1 MKKVILVTYFFQPS
15 TLTPSQRATY
25 FAENFHQLGYWPIVI
40 TREWDIPI
48 SSYFD
53 TKIKVGTKIRH
64 VKYDHYEVYY
74 LPFLPGILD
83 KAYLAWGENFLRPLF
98 LVVKL
103 IDIVL
108 VNFTLAFTSYR
119 NFYPFLISILR
130 KENISSVLISGA
142 PFYLFKLGY
151 LVKKKFGVR
160 WFADYRDDWTT
171 NLIEIQKG
179 ANLLR
184 KAVNF
189 LERKY
194 EKKWVASSQ
203 MVISVSEVYTRRI
216 SEFLNKHGINVENG
230 FDERI
235 LNLPDSP
242 LLDDFTIVYSG
253 TLYPFQDLSV
263 ILDAL
268 ESLVEEGQM
277 VKLVFLG
284 SAFDIKEKRRI
295 EALIKDSLKPYISI
309 TERVPR
315 HEAVIFL
322 KRAHVLLSVSYG
334 NLKGIPSSK
343 LYEYIGLRKPVLLCP
358 SDKDVMQSMVQSA
371 GVGYIANTSAECCNQ
386 IKEIMGL
393 YKHSDSGVIFDR
405 TDTAILK
412 FSRNAQLQKLKG
424 IL

>member
-1 MKKVILVTYFFQPS
+1 MKKVVLITYFFQPS

-53 TKIKVGTKIRH
+53 TKIKVGTKVRH

-74 LPFLPGILD
+74 LPFVPGLLD
-83 KAYLAWGENFLRPLF
+83 RAYVSCGENFLRPLF
-98 LVVKL
+98 LLAKL

-108 VNFTLAFTSYR
+108 VNFTLTFTSYSS
-119 NFYPFLISILR
+119 FYPFLKSILQ
-130 KENISSVLISGA
+130 KESISSVLISGA
-142 PFYLFKLGY
+142 PFYLFKLGF
-151 LVKKKFGVR
+151 LARKKFGVR

-184 KAVNF
+184 KIVNL
-189 LERKY
+189 LERRY
-194 EKKWVASSQ
+194 EKKWVNSSE
-203 MVISVSEVYTRRI
+203 MIISVSEVYTRRI
-216 SEFLNKHGINVENG
+216 SDFLKKDGINVENG
-230 FDERI
+230 FDENI
-235 LNLPDSP
+235 MNLPDLP
-242 LLDDFTIVYSG
+242 LFEDFTIVYSG

-263 ILDAL
+263 ILDGF
-268 ESLVEEGQM
+268 ESLLKEDYK

-295 EALIKDSLKPYISI
+295 EDLISNSLKPYVSI

-315 HEAVIFL
+315 REALNFL
-322 KRAHVLLSVSYG
+322 KRSHVLLSVSYG

-358 SDKDVMQSMVQSA
+358 SDKDVMQSMLQSA
-371 GVGYIANTSAECCNQ
+371 GVGYVADTATDCCMQ
-386 IKEIMGL
+386 IKKIMGL
-393 YKHSDSGVIFDR
+393 YRDSASGEIFDR
-405 TDTAILK
+405 TDTSILR
-412 FSRNAQLQKLKG
+412 FSRNVQLQKLRG

>member
-1 MKKVILVTYFFQPS
+1 MKKVVLITYFFQPS

-25 FAENFHQLGYWPIVI
+25 FAENFHTLGYWPIVI

-53 TKIKVGTKIRH
+53 TKIKVGTKVRH

-74 LPFLPGILD
+74 LPFVPGILD
-83 KAYLAWGENFLRPLF
+83 RAYLSWGENFLRPLF
-98 LVVKL
+98 LLVKL

-108 VNFTLAFTSYR
+108 VDFTLAFTSYR
-119 NFYPFLISILR
+119 NFYPFLASILR
-130 KENISSVLISGA
+130 KENISSILISGA

-151 LVKKKFGVR
+151 LARKKFGVR

-171 NLIEIQKG
+171 NLIEVQKG

-184 KAVNF
+184 KLVNF

-194 EKKWVASSQ
+194 EKKWVDSSE

-216 SEFLNKHGINVENG
+216 SEFLSKEGINVENG
-230 FDERI
+230 FDESI
-235 LNLPDSP
+235 MNLPDLP
-242 LLDDFTIVYSG
+242 LFDDFTIVYSG

-268 ESLVEEGQM
+268 ELLVQEGYKL
-277 VKLVFLG
+277 KLVFLG

-295 EALIKDSLKPYISI
+295 EELIKDSLKPFVS
-309 TERVPR
+309 TTNRVPR
-315 HEAVIFL
+315 KEAINFL
-322 KRAHVLLSVSYG
+322 KRSHVLLSVSYG
-334 NLKGIPSSK
+334 SLKGIPSSK

-358 SDKDVMQSMVQSA
+358 SDKDVMQSMLQSA
-371 GVGYIANTSAECCNQ
+371 GVGYIANTSEDCSNQ

-393 YKHSDSGVIFDR
+393 YKDSVSGEIFGR
-405 TDTAILK
+405 ADTSILK
-412 FSRNAQLQKLKG
+412 FSRNGQLQKLKG